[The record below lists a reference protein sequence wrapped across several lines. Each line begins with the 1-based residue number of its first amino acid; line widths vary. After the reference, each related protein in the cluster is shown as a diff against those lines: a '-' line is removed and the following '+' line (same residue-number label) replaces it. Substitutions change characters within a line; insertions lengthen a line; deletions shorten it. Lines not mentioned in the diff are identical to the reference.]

1 MKLHA
6 CSRTALGPQP
16 DLKQDSRPQI
26 DQACIEAVKAAA
38 LHARKAASR
47 QTDETARL
55 VGATAAH
62 LLMTGAGT
70 GSSFVSGAGV
80 EAAVSIL
87 PILLKLC

>member
-1 MKLHA
+1 MQQD
-6 CSRTALGPQP
+6 RLGPKP
-16 DLKQDSRPQI
+16 DLIRDPGPQT
-26 DQACIEAVKAAA
+26 DQACLQVVRAAA

-62 LLMTGAGT
+62 LLMTGGGT